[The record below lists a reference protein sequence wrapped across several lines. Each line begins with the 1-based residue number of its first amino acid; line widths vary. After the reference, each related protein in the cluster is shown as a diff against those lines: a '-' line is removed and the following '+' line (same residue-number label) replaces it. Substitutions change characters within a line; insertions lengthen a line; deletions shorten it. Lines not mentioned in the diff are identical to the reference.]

1 MSDERMNAPRPLRRQ
16 GAWLA
21 LGLALLLGLFLAAC
35 STDAS
40 GEKVRIDWNL
50 SDSLKN
56 YSKVVILIVDP
67 HDSSLVI
74 DTVYADSLG
83 NPQALGSYTV
93 DPDLGGNY
101 RIRILGFDAVG
112 LLAFESRIDVMEGAP
127 KPAVRT
133 PQSELPAF
141 QIKVGALLAGLDVSD
156 GVLSPE
162 FKPGVFAYTVT
173 VPFQVKELSLSAT
186 AADSQST
193 LTLDG
198 EALASGSASDPIPLL
213 VGEKKFSLTVKA
225 KGGSPSQVYTLTV
238 RRGAGNVSRLA
249 SLGVSAGELSPH
261 FSPDS
266 MEYDVTVPVAVETL
280 AVSAVPEDPFAR
292 VTVGDA
298 PLDTALGH
306 LVTVA
311 PGATVTL
318 KVTIRSQDSSSV
330 SVYTLNLSRAL
341 SSDAALANLLITAVD
356 LVPEFHPDTLAYKVE
371 SAQTSVAFLPTARAA
386 GARIKV
392 NGTAVASGSLSGI
405 ISIPATPVVVTV
417 EVTAA
422 DGSTVRNYSVSLKRA
437 ASSNFIQGLN
447 LTVTGFGAVPL
458 DTPFQPN
465 VLSYR
470 ATVRRQDTVVN
481 LSFSFQT
488 PSSSFDPSAVLT
500 FNGVAMTPTNT
511 SQGGGTSSLGFR
523 LPLAL
528 GVGTARIVMNSGPTY
543 FVRILRPKSK
553 EADLSQMSISAGVLK
568 PAFSATVLS
577 YTDTVSHS
585 AASITV
591 NAAAKDPLA
600 TVILRLKR
608 WAPLVLKKESV
619 GLDTGKVFL
628 PYKTFLTDTLLP
640 GKPSKAL
647 ELLVGHNLVEIQVIA
662 EDTTVK
668 KTYSVSV
675 ERRPSPNSFLAGLA
689 LATTSGT
696 ALALNPAF
704 TARTTTYSAGTTAGF
719 VTVTPA
725 AGETGQS
732 ILVNGKAVASGNA
745 SGSIALVSGA
755 NSIKVEVTAPDKEAK
770 TTYTLNVTR
779 TAIIIPP
786 RDPKTPIP

>member
-1 MSDERMNAPRPLRRQ
+1 MNATRPLRWL

-21 LGLALLLGLFLAAC
+21 LGLALLLGFFLSAC

-67 HDSSLVI
+67 HDSTLII
-74 DTVYADSLG
+74 DTVYADSLD
-83 NPQALGSYTV
+83 NPKALESYTV

-101 RIRILGFDAVG
+101 RIRILGFDAAG

-141 QIKVGALLAGLDVSD
+141 QAKVEALLAGLDVSE

-162 FKPGVFAYTVT
+162 FQPGVFAYTVT
-173 VPFQVKELSLSAT
+173 LPYQVTALSLSAT
-186 AADSQST
+186 AADSQAT
-193 LTLDG
+193 LTLGG
-198 EALASGSASDPIPLL
+198 EPLASGASSDPIRLL
-213 VGEKKFSLTVKA
+213 VGDNKLNLAVKA
-225 KGGSPSQVYTLTV
+225 KGGSPSRTYILTV
-238 RRGAGNVSRLA
+238 KRGAGNVSRLA
-249 SLGVSAGELSPH
+249 SLSVSAGELSPH

-266 MEYDVTVPVAVETL
+266 LEYHVIVPVAVETL
-280 AVSAVPEDPFAR
+280 AVSAAAEDPFAR
-292 VTVGDA
+292 VTIGDA
-298 PLDTALGH
+298 PLDTALGR

-311 PGATVTL
+311 AGATLTL
-318 KVTIRSQDSSSV
+318 KVAIRSQDSSSV
-330 SVYTLNLSRAL
+330 SVYTLNLTRAL
-341 SSDAALANLLITAVD
+341 SPDAALSNLLITAVD

-371 SAQTSVAFLPTARAA
+371 SAQASVAFLPTARAA

-392 NGTAVASGSLSGI
+392 NGIAVAGGALSGI
-405 ISIPATPVVVTV
+405 INIPATPIVVLV
-417 EVTAA
+417 EVTAP
-422 DGSTVRNYSVSLKRA
+422 DGRTVRNYSVSLSRA
-437 ASSNFIQGLN
+437 NAANVIRSLQVSIP
-447 LTVTGFGAVPL
+447 GFATLPL
-458 DTPFQPN
+458 DTPFQST

-470 ATVRRQDTVVN
+470 ATARRQDTVAN
-481 LSFSFQT
+481 LFFTFAT
-488 PSSSFDPSAVLT
+488 PAVGLDGGAVFT
-500 FNGVAMTPTNT
+500 WNGVAMTPTNT

-528 GVGTARIVMNSGPTY
+528 GVGTARIAMGNGPTY

-553 EADLSQMSISAGVLK
+553 DADLSQMSISAGVLK

-577 YTDTVSHS
+577 YVDTVSNT

-591 NAAAKDPLA
+591 NAAAKDPLS

-608 WAPLVLKKESV
+608 WAPLVLKKEGAV
-619 GLDTGKVFL
+619 ADTGMIFL

-647 ELLVGHNLVEIQVIA
+647 DLLVGHNLVEIQVIA

-675 ERRPSPNSFLAGLA
+675 ERRPSPYSFLGGLA
-689 LATTSGT
+689 LATSSGT
-696 ALALNPAF
+696 ALALSPAF
-704 TARTTTYSAGTTAGF
+704 TAKTTAYSAGTTAGF
-719 VTVTPA
+719 ITVTPT

-732 ILVNGKAVASGNA
+732 ILVNGKAVATGTA
-745 SGSIALVSGA
+745 SGSIALVNGS
-755 NSIKVEVTAPDKEAK
+755 NSIKVEVTAPDREAK

-779 TAIIIPP
+779 TTIILPP
-786 RDPKTPIP
+786 RDPKNPIP